1 MEIHPDISGLPDTYM
16 ARFNEAATR
25 GDITGMARILDEAR
39 IAKQNLGKEKPV
51 ENPIVTKEQ
60 NLGKAVEES
69 KVNKEVLFEKN

>member
-25 GDITGMARILDEAR
+25 ADITGMAKILDEAR

-51 ENPIVTKEQ
+51 EKPIVNKEQ
-60 NLGKAVEES
+60 EIGKAVEES
-69 KVNKEVLFEKN
+69 KTNKEVLFEKD